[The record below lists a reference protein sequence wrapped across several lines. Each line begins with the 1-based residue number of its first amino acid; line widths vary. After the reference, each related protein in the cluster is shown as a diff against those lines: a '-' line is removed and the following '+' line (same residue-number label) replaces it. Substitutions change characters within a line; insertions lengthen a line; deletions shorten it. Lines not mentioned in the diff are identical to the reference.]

1 VGNNLCDRLTLEE
14 TFRQFA
20 HAASLGIQVLALIVL
35 VLGSLEAAVGI
46 VRVMISTRASNAARR
61 AVWLEYSRW
70 LVAGLTFQLA
80 ADIIDTMV
88 VPGWQDLARVGI
100 IAVISTFL
108 TYFLDRDIDSIRERD
123 AEVARHASE
132 H

>member
-1 VGNNLCDRLTLEE
+1 VGNNLRDRLTLEE

-35 VLGSLEAAVGI
+35 VRGSLEAAVGI

-61 AVWLEYSRW
+61 AGWLEYSRW

-100 IAVISTFL
+100 IAVIRTFL